1 MDSIRHAVTRTA
13 LSIAEY
19 VVPVLRTS
27 KFRETGVITPG
38 EFIAAGDFLVHHC
51 PTWQWAVGDK
61 PIKTYLLPDK
71 QFLVTRNVPCYK
83 RVRQVD
89 NHNEELEKII
99 DDEEIG
105 GDWVDTHHYASQ
117 SGELLYFVIG
127 FAMNHVNYISDEP
140 LISRVFCLRIDFA
153 LRPLISSNFQLSP
166 DHL

>member
-1 MDSIRHAVTRTA
+1 MDSLRHAVTRTA
-13 LSIAEY
+13 LGIAEY

-38 EFIAAGDFLVHHC
+38 EFVAAGDFLVHHC

-61 PIKTYLLPDK
+61 ASKTYLPPDK

-89 NHNEELEKII
+89 NHNEELEKVI

-105 GDWVDTHHYASQ
+105 GGWVDTHHYASQ
-117 SGELLYFVIG
+117 SGE
-127 FAMNHVNYISDEP
+127 NCYI
-140 LISRVFCLRIDFA
+140 L
-153 LRPLISSNFQLSP
+153 
-166 DHL
+166 